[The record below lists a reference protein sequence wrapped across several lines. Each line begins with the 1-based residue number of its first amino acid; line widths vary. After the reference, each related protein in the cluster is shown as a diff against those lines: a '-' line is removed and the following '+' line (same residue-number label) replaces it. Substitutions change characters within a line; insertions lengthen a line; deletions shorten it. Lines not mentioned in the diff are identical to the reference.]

1 MRIPIPAIVIPTVVL
16 ALYFL
21 VPGVKEQPWT
31 ALRIVGVLLAATGYS
46 LLITARI
53 QLGNSFAV
61 TPQAKALV
69 THGLYARIRNPI
81 YVFVGVMWLGVTFA
95 LHFYWLFLPWCA
107 LLVLQTVRARQE
119 GIVMQEAFGQAYI
132 DYRKQTWF

>member
-1 MRIPIPAIVIPTVVL
+1 MRIPIPAIAIPTVVL

-21 VPGVKEQPWT
+21 VPSVKGQPWT
-31 ALRIVGVLLAATGYS
+31 ALRIVGVLLAAIGYS
-46 LLITARI
+46 LLLTARI

-81 YVFVGVMWLGVTFA
+81 YLFVGVMWLGVTLA
-95 LHFYWLFLPWCA
+95 LHLYWLFLPWCA
-107 LLVLQTVRARQE
+107 LLVLQTLRARRE
-119 GIVMQEAFGQAYI
+119 GIVMHEAFGQAYI

>member
-1 MRIPIPAIVIPTVVL
+1 MRIPIPAIAIPTVVL

-21 VPGVKEQPWT
+21 VPGVKGQPWT
-31 ALRIVGVLLAATGYS
+31 ALRIVGVLLAAIGYS
-46 LLITARI
+46 LLLTARI

-81 YVFVGVMWLGVTFA
+81 YLFVGVMWLGVTLA
-95 LHFYWLFLPWCA
+95 LHLYWLFLPWCA
-107 LLVLQTVRARQE
+107 LLVLQTLRARRE
-119 GIVMQEAFGQAYI
+119 GIVMHEAFGQAYI

>member
-1 MRIPIPAIVIPTVVL
+1 MRIPIPAIVIPAVVL

-21 VPGVKEQPWT
+21 VPGVRGQPWT
-31 ALRIVGVLLAATGYS
+31 ALRMVGVFLAVIGYS

-81 YVFVGVMWLGVTFA
+81 YVFVGVLWFGVTLA

-119 GIVMQEAFGQAYI
+119 GLVMQKAFGQAYI

>member
-1 MRIPIPAIVIPTVVL
+1 MRIPIPAIAIPTVVL

-21 VPGVKEQPWT
+21 VPGVKGQPWT
-31 ALRIVGVLLAATGYS
+31 ALRIFGVLLAAIGYS
-46 LLITARI
+46 LLLTARI

-81 YVFVGVMWLGVTFA
+81 YLFVGVMWLGVTLA
-95 LHFYWLFLPWCA
+95 LHLYWLFLPWCA
-107 LLVLQTVRARQE
+107 LLVLQTLRARRE
-119 GIVMQEAFGQAYI
+119 GIVMHEAFGQAYI

>member
-81 YVFVGVMWLGVTFA
+81 YVFVGVMWLGVTLA

-119 GIVMQEAFGQAYI
+119 GIVMQEALGQAYI

>member
-81 YVFVGVMWLGVTFA
+81 YVFVGVMWLGVTLA

>member
-1 MRIPIPAIVIPTVVL
+1 MIEFHLMRIPIPAIVIPTVVL

-61 TPQAKALV
+61 TREIKP
-69 THGLYARIRNPI
+69 
-81 YVFVGVMWLGVTFA
+81 
-95 LHFYWLFLPWCA
+95 
-107 LLVLQTVRARQE
+107 
-119 GIVMQEAFGQAYI
+119 
-132 DYRKQTWF
+132 